1 MIVCGDDTL
10 VVRMLEELAMLDE
23 RAVAVIADG
32 HPEVVRLV
40 RELGAE
46 VVTGSPTD
54 AAVLVKAGVENARAL
69 ALVGEGDETN
79 VHAAL
84 VAAELNPRLRLV
96 MRMFNLRLG
105 QRIDDLFDDCTVLSA
120 SAIAAPSFVEAALGD
135 GRGRPIAAADRTFTA
150 GAPTAVDDVVVP
162 LARYR
167 DDGNISMLPASTD
180 DAFLVLGTPSASLLR
195 TVVAAAAAQPG
206 AVKRRL
212 TEWFGVLGQFTDQR
226 LRLALAS
233 LTVVVVLATVLFKFG
248 LRLHWVEALYFTVTT
263 VTTTG
268 YGDINLAEAPA
279 WLQLAGVV
287 VMLLGVLVVA
297 LLTAAV
303 VDNLVGARLVRALG
317 PPVGRPQD
325 HIVVCGMGTVGLRVC
340 DQLRAAGVEVV
351 GIERDPSP
359 AMLAAARR
367 LGVPMVSGDASDA
380 STLAAAGAG
389 RARCVVAV
397 TDDDVV
403 NLEAGLTARAL
414 RPDTRV
420 VLRLFDPDL
429 ADRVDRRLG
438 LSVSRSVSYAA
449 APVFAAAMMGRQVLA
464 AIPAGRRVLLVAAVP
479 VGAGSDLDGAAL
491 STVDAAGRLRVFG
504 VRTEEGGVVWQPE
517 LAHRLVGGQTVFVV
531 ATRAGLAKVLVA
543 SGAH

>member
-1 MIVCGDDTL
+1 MVVCGDDTL
-10 VVRMLEELAMLDE
+10 VVRMLEELTMLDE
-23 RAVAVIADG
+23 RAIAVVRDG
-32 HPEVVRLV
+32 NPEVVRLV
-40 RELGAE
+40 QELGAE
-46 VVTGSPTD
+46 VIIGSPTD
-54 AAVLVKAGVENARAL
+54 AATLLSAGIEQARAL
-69 ALVGEGDETN
+69 ALVGEGDEKN

-84 VAAELNPRLRLV
+84 VAAELNPKLRLV
-96 MRMFNLRLG
+96 VRMFNLRLG

-135 GRGRPIAAADRTFTA
+135 GRGRPIAAGGRTFAA
-150 GAPTAVDDVVVP
+150 GSPTSVDDVVVP
-162 LARYR
+162 LAKYR
-167 DDGNISMLPASTD
+167 DDGEIKLLPRSVE
-180 DAFLVLGTPSASLLR
+180 DAFLVLGTPSASIVR
-195 TVVAAAAAQPG
+195 TVVAAATSHRGP
-206 AVKRRL
+206 VRRRL
-212 TEWFGVLGQFTDQR
+212 REWTGFLGQLTDQR

-233 LTVVVVLATVLFKFG
+233 LTLVVVLATVLFKLA
-248 LRLHWVEALYFTVTT
+248 LRLDWVQALYFTVTT

-268 YGDINLAEAPA
+268 YGDINLAMAPA
-279 WLQLAGVV
+279 WVQIAGVV

-317 PPVGRPQD
+317 PPVGKPHD

-340 DQLRAAGVEVV
+340 EQLRAAGAEVV

-359 AMLAAARR
+359 AILAAARR
-367 LGVPMVSGDASDA
+367 LEVPLVSGDASDA
-380 STLAAAGAG
+380 STLASAGAG

-449 APVFAAAMMGRQVLA
+449 APVFAAAMMGRQVVA

-479 VGAGSDLDGAAL
+479 IGDKSALDGVLL
-491 STVDAAGRLRVFG
+491 STVDTGGVRIFGVQTADATPIWQPNPDMPLAAG
-504 VRTEEGGVVWQPE
+504 
-517 LAHRLVGGQTVFVV
+517 QTLFVV
-531 ATRAGLAKVLVA
+531 ATRAGLARVLIA

>member
-10 VVRMLEELAMLDE
+10 VVRMLEELTMLDE
-23 RAVAVIADG
+23 RAVAVITEG
-32 HPEVVRLV
+32 HPEVERLV

-54 AAVLVKAGVENARAL
+54 AAILLKAGVENARAL
-69 ALVGEGDETN
+69 ALVGEGDEVN

-150 GAPTAVDDVVVP
+150 GSPTAVDDIVVP

-167 DDGNISMLPASTD
+167 DDGNISLLPGSAD
-180 DAFLVLGTPSASLLR
+180 DAFLVLGTPLASMLR
-195 TVVAAAAAQPG
+195 TVVAAAHPHAAR
-206 AVKRRL
+206 RRL
-212 TEWFGVLGQFTDQR
+212 REWTGILGQFTDQR

-233 LTVVVVLATVLFKFG
+233 LTVVVVLATVLFKLG
-248 LRLHWVEALYFTVTT
+248 LRLDWVTALYFTVTT

-268 YGDINLAEAPA
+268 YGDINLAMAPA
-279 WLQLAGVV
+279 WLQVAGVV

-303 VDNLVGARLVRALG
+303 VDNLVGARLVRARG
-317 PPVGRPQD
+317 PPVGKPHD

-340 DQLRAAGVEVV
+340 DQLRAAGVDVV

-367 LGVPMVSGDASDA
+367 LDVPLVSGDASDA

-464 AIPAGRRVLLVAAVP
+464 AVPAGRRVLLVAAVP
-479 VGAGSDLDGAAL
+479 VGAGSELDGAPL
-491 STVDAAGRLRVFG
+491 STVDVTGRLRVFG
-504 VRTEEGGVVWQPE
+504 IQTEETGVRWQPDMAHQ
-517 LAHRLVGGQTVFVV
+517 LAAGQTVFMV
-531 ATRAGLAKVLVA
+531 ATRAGLAKILVA